1 MYVCLKVQMTVCKTG
16 GLHVPHIHL
25 QHQLVSREWQWQQE
39 LLGARHL
46 CVFVCVCVRG
56 VCVCVCVCVF
66 VCCVLG
72 CGQTHYYSRK
82 RTVSTEVRIA
92 F

>member
-56 VCVCVCVCVF
+56 VCVCVCVCLCV
-66 VCCVLG
+66 VCLVVAKHTT
-72 CGQTHYYSRK
+72 TH
-82 RTVSTEVRIA
+82 VRGR
-92 F
+92 